1 MLDLFHILSMMGS
14 FIVGVLITYV
24 IFFKKMHEKEMR
36 IAYLTSLLDQE
47 KQNIAFLAKAHEDM
61 KTSFQGLSSQIFQN
75 QNQHFLSMA
84 KSTFE
89 QYFESAK
96 TEFSVKQKSIDDL
109 LAPMKETLAGVN
121 TKMQSMEK
129 EREGSYHALR
139 QQVGDLIQTQ
149 KDLRLETSTLSKAL
163 RTPSARGKWGEVQ
176 LKRVVELA
184 GMIKYCDFTEQ
195 KTFSSHD
202 KRMRPDMVVHLPG
215 SRQIV
220 LDAKV
225 PLTSYLSALEA
236 PTEEM
241 RVDLLKDHAKQIRA
255 HIQALSS
262 KGYQEGFG
270 LDLSPDFVVLFLPGE
285 VFFSAALE
293 FDPML
298 IEYGIENKI
307 ILATPTTLIALL
319 RSVAYGWRQEQYSQN
334 AAQISKMAQ
343 ELYRR
348 LIDMSESFGKLGKHI
363 SNTVQNYNQVV
374 GSFEGKVL
382 SQARKFQEL
391 SDVQDDLDPISPI
404 ENSVRPLSALSQ
416 ADDIDETKK
425 VN

>member
-1 MLDLFHILSMMGS
+1 LFD
-14 FIVGVLITYV
+14 VLCGLGGCVFGAVVSYV
-24 IFFKKMHEKEMR
+24 IFFKKIHEKDMR
-36 IAYLTSLLDQE
+36 ISYLSSLLDQE
-47 KQNIAFLAKAHEDM
+47 KQNVQFLAKTQEEM
-61 KTSFQGLSSQIFQN
+61 KNSFQGLSSQIFQN
-75 QNQHFLSMA
+75 QNQHFLSIA
-84 KSTFE
+84 KTTFE

-96 TEFSVKQKSIDDL
+96 SEFSHKHKSIDEL
-109 LAPMKETLAGVN
+109 LIPIKESLAHVD
-121 TKMQSMEK
+121 TKMQDLEK

-149 KDLRLETSTLSKAL
+149 KDLRQETSTLSHAL

-176 LKRVVELA
+176 LRRVVELA
-184 GMIKYCDFTEQ
+184 GMIKHCDFTEQ
-195 KTFSSHD
+195 KTFDPSHD
-202 KRMRPDMVVHLPG
+202 KRLRPDMVVHLPG

-225 PLTSYLSALEA
+225 PLTSYLSALE
-236 PTEEM
+236 TTSEEI
-241 RVDLLKDHAKQIRA
+241 RADLLKDHAKKIRS
-255 HIQALSS
+255 HIQILAS

-298 IEYGIENKI
+298 IEFGIENKV

-319 RSVAYGWRQEQYSQN
+319 RSVAYGWRQEKYSQN
-334 AAQISKMAQ
+334 AAQISKMGQ

-348 LIDMSESFGKLGKHI
+348 LLEMSESFGKLGKHI

-374 GSFEGKVL
+374 GTFEGKVL
-382 SQARKFQEL
+382 NQARKFEEF
-391 SDVQDDLDPISPI
+391 SDTQDEIHPISPV
-404 ENSVRPLSALSQ
+404 EHSVRPCGLV
-416 ADDIDETKK
+416 EEVKK
-425 VN
+425 VG